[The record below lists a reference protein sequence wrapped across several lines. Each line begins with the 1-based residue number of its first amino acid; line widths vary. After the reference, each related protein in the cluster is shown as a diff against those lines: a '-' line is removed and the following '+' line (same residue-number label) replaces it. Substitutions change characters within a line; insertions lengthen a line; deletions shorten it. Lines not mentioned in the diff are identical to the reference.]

1 MEQFAEL
8 RCLVYVTGAPFPLP
22 SYTRQTCNNRL
33 LFFFR
38 ALLLPRNAQQRL
50 LCACLLVF
58 TIQEETDYLLDMCEN
73 LDLRFILI
81 ADRWDF
87 PGPKR
92 TVEDLKEHYYAIAY
106 ELAVAR
112 AGDKALAN
120 NNLIVRQ
127 PFDAQKER
135 ERKEFLHLSLN
146 RSQQQVCLLLCG
158 SECGFSDATGTVSAA
173 CVSVPEGW

>member
-1 MEQFAEL
+1 M
-8 RCLVYVTGAPFPLP
+8 
-22 SYTRQTCNNRL
+22 
-33 LFFFR
+33 
-38 ALLLPRNAQQRL
+38 
-50 LCACLLVF
+50 
-58 TIQEETDYLLDMCEN
+58 QEETDYLLDLCEL

-87 PGPKR
+87 PGAPKR

-112 AGDKALAN
+112 AGDKALAHSN
-120 NNLIVRQ
+120 PIVRQ

-146 RSQQQVCLLLCG
+146 RSQQQVWLLMCCAVYL
-158 SECGFSDATGTVSAA
+158 
-173 CVSVPEGW
+173 